1 MASLID
7 ESRMNLGSRLLASYM
22 ISDSNS
28 DDQLHVKLSVDSHRF
43 MILNF
48 SPQRTSPFSPAI

>member
-43 MILNF
+43 YD
-48 SPQRTSPFSPAI
+48 S